1 MVPDDLAED
10 AEIPVDVKL
19 GGTMDL
25 GFAFGEMGMDSSEF
39 RLIADTVRNI
49 INRLMADFPKPASTD

>member
-25 GFAFGEMGMDSSEF
+25 GFAFGEMGMDSS
-39 RLIADTVRNI
+39 
-49 INRLMADFPKPASTD
+49 SSG